1 MSSFVSTILHSSANK
16 IESMSMLGSK
26 NKSKA
31 KQNAQQQQHSNLAS
45 RLAIHAST
53 PVLNSSNNNSG
64 GYYFHPQMSYS
75 AEYIPAPPPYDPLQQ
90 QQQQLLQQQLHSPTP
105 TPSTSWTSEMSA
117 LAEKIKDDVTNT
129 FKGSSK
135 QTPTALSLQQQ
146 SNIDRH
152 SISQG
157 MKLVS
162 IAADEYE
169 EGNESVALDIY
180 LTGVDKILMAL
191 PNKTDMTTKMAIREK
206 LQSVEER
213 VGILNLATSQK
224 KIQQQQLLEESSE
237 NFDNKNTNSIV
248 NSFILSRIAS
258 TISTISS
265 KAYQSATT
273 PTSIVEVDDN
283 DGVVPVM
290 TSAPMPSIYIEGG
303 GDSMAKFKR
312 FGQYMIDVTVTCAI
326 LIKQS
331 PLPDLISF
339 MFGYLIQVFLW
350 VDSQYHVM
358 QKVQN
363 LGIQCIKFGLQA
375 DEQYRLHEFISEGLY
390 MMVAAGLKAA
400 VAFKETPR
408 YDNNRSSKP
417 QHIRNRSEPAFINSA
432 QNTTTANRRNSD
444 PVNQQQQ
451 STSPCSPPTP
461 QKTRASWAWS
471 RW

>member
-1 MSSFVSTILHSSANK
+1 
-16 IESMSMLGSK
+16 
-26 NKSKA
+26 
-31 KQNAQQQQHSNLAS
+31 
-45 RLAIHAST
+45 
-53 PVLNSSNNNSG
+53 
-64 GYYFHPQMSYS
+64 
-75 AEYIPAPPPYDPLQQ
+75 
-90 QQQQLLQQQLHSPTP
+90 
-105 TPSTSWTSEMSA
+105 
-117 LAEKIKDDVTNT
+117 
-129 FKGSSK
+129 
-135 QTPTALSLQQQ
+135 
-146 SNIDRH
+146 
-152 SISQG
+152 
-157 MKLVS
+157 
-162 IAADEYE
+162 
-169 EGNESVALDIY
+169 
-180 LTGVDKILMAL
+180 
-191 PNKTDMTTKMAIREK
+191 MTTKMAIREK

-331 PLPDLISF
+331 PLPGKLSSFKTSLLCDILILEIYLDLISF